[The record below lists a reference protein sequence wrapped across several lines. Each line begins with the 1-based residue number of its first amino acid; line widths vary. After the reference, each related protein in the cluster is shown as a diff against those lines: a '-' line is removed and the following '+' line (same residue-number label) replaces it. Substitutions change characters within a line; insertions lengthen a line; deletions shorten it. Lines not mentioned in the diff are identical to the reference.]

1 MRKKLMVIVA
11 LVMATISLLV
21 ATGASADAVYE
32 SGSQNLDIV
41 LRVGYK
47 VYNGA
52 VYNEITAPHVSGHS
66 TIVDVSHAKN
76 YAITFQN
83 SLGKTS
89 YSSLVG
95 SAFATI
101 GANCASRAGLSL
113 SATKTPTI
121 NTYTISASSATGMY
135 RYEMLCPFYK
145 CTFTCYRNSSLVRT
159 VTVLMPKQS
168 GIYWRMY
175 RYANLPSV

>member
-113 SATKTPTI
+113 SATKPPPSTHI
-121 NTYTISASSATGMY
+121 LSARALRPACTATKCCAPFTNVPSPVTETAVSSG
-135 RYEMLCPFYK
+135 RS
-145 CTFTCYRNSSLVRT
+145 RS
-159 VTVLMPKQS
+159 
-168 GIYWRMY
+168 
-175 RYANLPSV
+175 